1 MRSWPNSAC
10 VGTPKIVTPRAPRRP
25 RPLFLHERAVALV
38 HRPERLLGGDG
49 GADLVVVPRAF
60 GLRRL
65 LHLEQVDGM
74 ELATVGAHH
83 ALAEDRI
90 VGGRLLNVRG
100 GLPAVVVRPRLD

>member
-10 VGTPKIVTPRAPRRP
+10 VGTPKIVTPRAPGRP

-38 HRPERLLGGDG
+38 HRSERLLGGDG

-65 LHLEQVDGM
+65 LHPEPGDGM
-74 ELATVGAHH
+74 ELAAVGAPHT
-83 ALAEDRI
+83 LAEDRV
-90 VGGRLLNVRG
+90 VGGQLPHLRD
-100 GLPAVVVRPRLD
+100 GLR